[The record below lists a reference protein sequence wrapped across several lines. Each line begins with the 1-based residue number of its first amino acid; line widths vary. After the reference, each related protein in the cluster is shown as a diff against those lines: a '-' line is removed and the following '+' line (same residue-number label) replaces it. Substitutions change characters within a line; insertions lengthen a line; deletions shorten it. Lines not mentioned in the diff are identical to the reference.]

1 MKRSHVVA
9 RLTSARQS
17 GQLAFD
23 ARHCGP
29 RTTGRL
35 RSLMDIS
42 RKLRTES
49 IEQQVRKW
57 LEEVVIGLNLCPF
70 AGVPYRDGR
79 IRISVSQAQT
89 EESLQQELQYE
100 LELID
105 AKPASEV
112 ETTIVVIANMLADF
126 DAYNQFLDEADAVL
140 RNGGWEGV
148 YQIASF
154 HPHYRFH
161 GAAADDAGNLTNRS
175 PWPILHI
182 IREASIDAALADFP
196 DPEMIPERNIQK
208 MKSLSPEERRKYF
221 P

>member
-1 MKRSHVVA
+1 MDSPESSR
-9 RLTSARQS
+9 RQ
-17 GQLAFD
+17 
-23 ARHCGP
+23 
-29 RTTGRL
+29 
-35 RSLMDIS
+35 IV
-42 RKLRTES
+42 
-49 IEQQVRKW
+49 EQQIRRW

-70 AGVPYRDGR
+70 AGVPYREGR
-79 IRISVSQAQT
+79 VRIFVSPAET
-89 EESLQQELQYE
+89 EELLREHLRNE

-105 AKPASEV
+105 SKPASEV
-112 ETTIVVIANMLADF
+112 ETTLVVIADMLADF

-140 RNGGWEGV
+140 RNGGWEGE

-154 HPHYRFH
+154 HPDYRFH
-161 GAAADDAGNLTNRS
+161 GTAADDAGNLTNRS

-208 MKSLSPEERRKYF
+208 MRSLSPDERRKYF

>member
-1 MKRSHVVA
+1 MDSSEKS
-9 RLTSARQS
+9 
-17 GQLAFD
+17 
-23 ARHCGP
+23 
-29 RTTGRL
+29 RTQDVEL
-35 RSLMDIS
+35 
-42 RKLRTES
+42 
-49 IEQQVRKW
+49 QVRNW

-79 IRISVSQAQT
+79 VRISVSPAQT
-89 EESLQQELQYE
+89 EESLREHLQSE

-112 ETTIVVIANMLADF
+112 ETTLLVIANMLADF
-126 DAYNQFLDEADAVL
+126 DAYNQFLDEADVVL
-140 RNGGWEGV
+140 RNGGWEGE

-161 GAAADDAGNLTNRS
+161 GTAADDAGNLTNRS

-182 IREASIDAALADFP
+182 IREASIDVALADFS
-196 DPEMIPERNIQK
+196 DPETIPERNIQK
-208 MKSLSPEERRKYF
+208 MKSLSPEERRKFF